1 MDYKNDKYIKQI
13 ISCLLILFYLTASCQ
28 FKPQGVK
35 RDVAI
40 DSILQTNATFIL
52 KHNLSELNALSGQAI
67 IMEVQTGQIK
77 AMVGLE
83 RKDSANY
90 QPSENLPQTQTEGL
104 IQPISILAALET
116 GKVKL
121 SDTVNVGN
129 GIYSANGMEIK
140 DHNWHRGGYS
150 AITIQQG
157 LAVSSNVA
165 TYKTIEKAFGNEQ
178 AYQAQLKKMGV
189 DLDSLT
195 TIKMLTLYNEI
206 AKNGDIASKANTD
219 SLKQA
224 LKYVVTDGLGQSAK
238 SDKVQIAGKTGALQ
252 LEDGSHI
259 IEFCGYFP
267 AEDPQYSI
275 IISIHK
281 EIVPASGMMAG
292 EVFKQIVAN
301 MVK

>member
-1 MDYKNDKYIKQI
+1 MRKI
-13 ISCLLILFYLTASCQ
+13 IYLLCCIALLNACNFNGQNVKLNSIIDNCLQAKAT
-28 FKPQGVK
+28 
-35 RDVAI
+35 
-40 DSILQTNATFIL
+40 SILENR
-52 KHNLSELNALSGQAI
+52 LSELNALSGQAI

-83 RKDSANY
+83 KKDSANY
-90 QPSENLPQTQTEGL
+90 QPSENLLQKQTEGL

-129 GIYSANGMEIK
+129 GIYSANGIEIK
-140 DHNWHRGGYS
+140 DHNWHRGGYGT
-150 AITIQQG
+150 ITIQQG

-165 TYKTIEKAFGNEQ
+165 TYKTIEKAFSNEQ

-189 DLDSLT
+189 DLDRLT
-195 TIKMLTLYNEI
+195 TIKMLALYNEI

-238 SDKVQIAGKTGALQ
+238 SEKVQIAGKTGAMQ

-267 AEDPQYSI
+267 AEKPQYSI
-275 IISIHK
+275 IASIHK
-281 EIVPASGMMAG
+281 EEVPASGMMAG
-292 EVFKQIVAN
+292 EVFKQIVDS
-301 MVK
+301 MIK

>member
-1 MDYKNDKYIKQI
+1 MKRI
-13 ISCLLILFYLTASCQ
+13 ILCLTLLGGICSCDSQQKKTTCISTIDNTLQ
-28 FKPQGVK
+28 VN
-35 RDVAI
+35 VA
-40 DSILQTNATFIL
+40 SILEN
-52 KHNLSELNALSGQAI
+52 KLSELNALSGQAI
-67 IMEVQTGQIK
+67 IMEVQTGHIK

-83 RKDSANY
+83 RKDSAAY
-90 QPSENLPQTQTEGL
+90 LLSKNLSQTQPLGL

-121 SDTVNVGN
+121 SDTIDVGD
-129 GIYSANGMEIK
+129 GIYICKGDTIK
-140 DHNWHRGGYS
+140 DHNWHRGGYGK
-150 AITIQQG
+150 ITLKEG

-165 TYKTIEKAFGNEQ
+165 TYKTIEKAFSNEQ

-238 SDKVQIAGKTGALQ
+238 SDKVQIAGKTGAIQ

-267 AEDPQYSI
+267 AERPQYSI
-275 IISIHK
+275 IVSIHK
-281 EIVPASGMMAG
+281 EEVPASGMMAG
-292 EVFKQIVAN
+292 EVFKQIVDS
-301 MVK
+301 MIK

>member
-1 MDYKNDKYIKQI
+1 MKRI
-13 ISCLLILFYLTASCQ
+13 ILCLTLLGGICSCDSQQKKTTCISTIDNTLQ
-28 FKPQGVK
+28 VN
-35 RDVAI
+35 VA
-40 DSILQTNATFIL
+40 SILEN
-52 KHNLSELNALSGQAI
+52 KLSELNALSGQAI
-67 IMEVQTGQIK
+67 IMEVQTGHIK

-83 RKDSANY
+83 RKDSAAY
-90 QPSENLPQTQTEGL
+90 LLSKNLSQTQPLGL

-121 SDTVNVGN
+121 SDTIDVGD
-129 GIYSANGMEIK
+129 GIYICKGDTIK
-140 DHNWHRGGYS
+140 DHNWHRGGYGK
-150 AITIQQG
+150 ITLKEG

-165 TYKTIEKAFGNEQ
+165 TYKTIEKAFSNEQ

-238 SDKVQIAGKTGALQ
+238 SDKVQIAGKTGAMQ
-252 LEDGSHI
+252 LEDSSHI

-267 AEDPQYSI
+267 AERPQYSI
-275 IISIHK
+275 IVSIHK
-281 EIVPASGMMAG
+281 EEVPASGMMAG
-292 EVFKQIVAN
+292 EVFKQIVDS
-301 MVK
+301 MIK

>member
-1 MDYKNDKYIKQI
+1 MKIIIQI
-13 ISCLLILFYLTASCQ
+13 ITYCALTFSACNFINKDVQSLITKDSTLQSPIT
-28 FKPQGVK
+28 
-35 RDVAI
+35 
-40 DSILQTNATFIL
+40 SILEN
-52 KHNLSELNALSGQAI
+52 KLSELNALSGQAI

-90 QPSENLPQTQTEGL
+90 QPSENLPQTQTLGL

-129 GIYSANGMEIK
+129 GIYSTNEVEIK
-140 DHNWHRGGYS
+140 DHNWQRGGYGT
-150 AITIQQG
+150 ITIQQG
-157 LAVSSNVA
+157 LAVSSEIAV
-165 TYKTIEKAFGNEQ
+165 YKTIEKAFGSEQ
-178 AYQAQLKKMGV
+178 AYQAQLNKMGIN
-189 DLDSLT
+189 LDSLNT
-195 TIKMLTLYNEI
+195 LKMLTLYNDI

-238 SDKVQIAGKTGALQ
+238 SEKVQVAGKTGTLL
-252 LEDGSHI
+252 LENGSYI

-267 AEDPQYSI
+267 ADNPQYSI
-275 IISIHK
+275 IVSINK
-281 EIVPASGMMAG
+281 EDLPAAGFMAG
-292 EVFKQIVAN
+292 EVFRQIVDYMN
-301 MVK
+301 K

>member
-1 MDYKNDKYIKQI
+1 MKRI
-13 ISCLLILFYLTASCQ
+13 ILCLTLLGGICSCDSQQKKTTCISTIDNTLQ
-28 FKPQGVK
+28 VN
-35 RDVAI
+35 VA
-40 DSILQTNATFIL
+40 SILEN
-52 KHNLSELNALSGQAI
+52 KLSELNALSGQAI
-67 IMEVQTGQIK
+67 IMEVQTGHIK

-83 RKDSANY
+83 RKDSAAY
-90 QPSENLPQTQTEGL
+90 LLSKNLSQTQPLGL

-121 SDTVNVGN
+121 SDTIDVGD
-129 GIYSANGMEIK
+129 GIYICKGDTIK
-140 DHNWHRGGYS
+140 DHNWHRGGYGK
-150 AITIQQG
+150 ITLKEG
-157 LAVSSNVA
+157 LAGSSNIA
-165 TYKTIEKAFGNEQ
+165 IYKAIEKAFGSKQ
-178 AYQAQLKKMGV
+178 AYQSQLRKMGV

-238 SDKVQIAGKTGALQ
+238 SDKVQIAGKTGAMQ

-267 AEDPQYSI
+267 AEKPQYSI
-275 IISIHK
+275 IVSIHK
-281 EIVPASGMMAG
+281 EEVPASGMMAG
-292 EVFKQIVAN
+292 EVFKQIVDS
-301 MVK
+301 MIK